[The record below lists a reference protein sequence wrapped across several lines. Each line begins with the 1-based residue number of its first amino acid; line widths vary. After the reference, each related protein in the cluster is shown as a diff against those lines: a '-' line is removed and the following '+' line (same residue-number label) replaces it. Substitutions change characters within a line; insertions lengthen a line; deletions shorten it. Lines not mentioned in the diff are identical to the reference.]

1 MDYQTLKPST
11 FNPEDQRPGCL
22 DFLKCP
28 SLRGD
33 KRVEYEPPKSQCVG
47 VLKDKSNS
55 ANE

>member
-1 MDYQTLKPST
+1 MHYETLKTST

-33 KRVEYEPPKSQCVG
+33 NRLPYEPPKSQCVG
-47 VLKDKSNS
+47 VLKDKGSITND
-55 ANE
+55 